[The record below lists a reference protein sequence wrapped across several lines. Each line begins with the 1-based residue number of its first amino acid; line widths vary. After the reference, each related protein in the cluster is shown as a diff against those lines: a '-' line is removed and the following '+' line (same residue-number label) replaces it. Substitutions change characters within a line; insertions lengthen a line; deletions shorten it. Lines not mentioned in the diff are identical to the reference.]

1 MQKIVDMM
9 RSLLVSYAL
18 PYDLEIAMK
27 FMKVW
32 CAVADEFGIEAAVLV
47 SQITTIQM
55 TLKPTM
61 KELQGVKSF
70 GDRVIKRAKE
80 VLWEEE
86 PERVEQAIDI
96 WRVSHDWQIRQEMAG
111 LGGCEKKTF
120 KELLTKLKTPV

>member
-1 MQKIVDMM
+1 
-9 RSLLVSYAL
+9 
-18 PYDLEIAMK
+18 MK

-70 GDRVIKRAKE
+70 GDRVIKRATE
-80 VLWEEE
+80 VLWEED
-86 PERVEQAIDI
+86 PKRVEQAIDI
-96 WRVSHDWQIRQEMAG
+96 WRVSYDWQIRQEMAG

-120 KELLTKLKTPV
+120 KELLTKLKTSV